1 MDRKYQIRTEQWIDL
16 MALICA
22 LAVASIIFFTLAG
35 CSTPGESND
44 HRYTVVSGPECPA
57 QVKSDYGDYGE
68 IVNEFKLKVFGYT
81 GFVPVDHIASIE
93 WAGDSEGDR
102 LGTCYSWYRDGD
114 SKTYGNIVYANIRLD
129 LKLRDVESKIV
140 RVVMFHELGH
150 CIMASDHVD
159 DPLDLMNP
167 TVPYNITDQEIE
179 DRIDHYMNRLANP

>member
-1 MDRKYQIRTEQWIDL
+1 MDRKYQIRAEQWIDL

-22 LAVASIIFFTLAG
+22 LAMASIIFFALSG
-35 CSTPGESND
+35 CSTPGESDD
-44 HRYTVVSGPECPA
+44 HRYIPISGPRSPN
-57 QVKSDYGDYGE
+57 VKSDYGDYGE
-68 IVNEFKLKVFGYT
+68 IVNEFKLKVFGST
-81 GFVPVDHIASIE
+81 GFVPVDRITSIE

-102 LGTCYSWYRDGD
+102 LGTCYLWYDGT
-114 SKTYGNIVYANIRLD
+114 KTYGNIVYANIRLD
-129 LKLRDVESKIV
+129 PQLRNAESRMV
-140 RVVMFHELGH
+140 RIVMFHELGH